1 MSGHLSRIFLKK
13 IKGGPVSRIS
23 LLVKYANSVSEGD
36 FMGRRIGSKL
46 LLVAACMLVLAA
58 AGCDGSFESDDS
70 HRVNGSIHVPVGK
83 QAVDVTTVNGGI
95 HIDDNAAVMSAATVN
110 GSIHV
115 GAHATATSLKTVNGS
130 ISLASG
136 AHVSGSSAS
145 VNGDLTLGDGAEVSG
160 SVSNVNGKIAVTAAH
175 VGGGIST
182 VDGNISIM
190 GASHVD
196 GGILV
201 KKPSGFGISFGED
214 VPTIVIG
221 PGATVQ
227 GDLRFERKVR
237 LFVSDKATIGPVTG
251 ATAVP
256 FTGDN
261 PPT

>member
-1 MSGHLSRIFLKK
+1 MSWGIDSNHGTIVGTIAALPARAS
-13 IKGGPVSRIS
+13 SC
-23 LLVKYANSVSEGD
+23 
-36 FMGRRIGSKL
+36 M
-46 LLVAACMLVLAA
+46 LVAACLVILALS
-58 AGCDGSFESDDS
+58 GCDESFDS
-70 HRVNGSIHVPVGK
+70 NSPHRVNGSIHISAGTQPS
-83 QAVDVTTVNGGI
+83 DVTTVNGAI
-95 HIDDNAAVMSAATVN
+95 QIDDNAAVMSARTVN

-115 GAHATATSLKTVNGS
+115 GAHATAASLKTVNGS
-130 ISLASG
+130 ISLGSG
-136 AHVSGSSAS
+136 THVSGSAGS
-145 VNGDLTLGDGAEVSG
+145 VNGDLTLQDSAEISG
-160 SVSNVNGKIAVTAAH
+160 SLSNVNGKIAMTAAH

-196 GGILV
+196 GGISV
-201 KKPSGFGISFGED
+201 KKPSGFGLSFGED

-251 ATAVP
+251 ATPVP